1 MKFPTT
7 LISYTFWLFFQI
19 TELGLANNE
28 VAANFILHYIWCHSL
43 NVMFTQNPMVTS
55 ICMYKDT
62 SGLFT
67 NKIPED
73 FTHIPQH
80 FISDISEL
88 KAETENEDDML
99 YGDND
104 FKMPSLSGAIPKPKV
119 FYNWWKKYLTAAKPT
134 YWLFVVRANSNM
146 EIYSIPD
153 FKLSFYVQNVC
164 FGPKVL
170 VDALESVTLNATPH
184 VNEAQL
190 QKEYQVKEIAMV
202 GMGSNGS
209 RPLLFVRLDKC
220 LYIYEVFRF
229 YKGNLKM
236 RFRRVRHEVM
246 YHPNVS
252 GLVDTENSDYYTLQ
266 ERIAKLRY
274 FDNVAGKVLPV
285 CANSSDSELVIVGYN
300 GVFVCGSSPYW
311 IFLTKRGE
319 LRTHSMVID
328 GEVTSFAPFN
338 NINCPE
344 GFLYFNRKVGSC

>member
-1 MKFPTT
+1 
-7 LISYTFWLFFQI
+7 
-19 TELGLANNE
+19 
-28 VAANFILHYIWCHSL
+28 
-43 NVMFTQNPMVTS
+43 MVTS

-104 FKMPSLSGAIPKPKV
+104 FKMPSLSGAVPKPKV
-119 FYNWWKKYLTAAKPT
+119 FYNWWKKYLTAPKPT
-134 YWLFVVRANSNM
+134 FWLFVVRENSNM

-202 GMGSNGS
+202 GMGTNGS
-209 RPLLFVRLDKC
+209 RPLLFVRLEKC

-252 GLVDTENSDYYTLQ
+252 GLVDTESSDYYVLQ

-274 FDNVAGKVLPV
+274 FDNVAGKFLPICVSHTVFPFAQILNIFEKSITNFLLVKRFKEKSVFFSLVLI
-285 CANSSDSELVIVGYN
+285 SGYN
-300 GVFVCGSSPYW
+300 GVFVCGASPYW

-338 NINCPE
+338 NVNCPE
-344 GFLYFNRKVGSC
+344 GFLYFNRKVLHCSLVTFRANYD